1 MIFNKIKFNYNLKL
15 IEDCFNDQKYSKV
28 WELLQENQKAPYY
41 FDLVDITIH
50 KYLNN
55 SNHSS
60 FYSKKF
66 FWISSYEMEDTQYI
80 SNFLNY
86 YLSESAEFA
95 FISNEYKDLVN
106 NSFNNLNSSKLPL
119 EIKFDLIVN
128 NSNFYQNLILINQNK
143 NLNISFT
150 HSAFFEGK
158 NNKFL
163 IYPQSTACSLFI
175 INNPFK
181 LYNRYRMQGAS
192 HQEGLNH
199 LAGEVNNT
207 NLDSYKYKLYENR
220 QSWSINSKSW
230 LDENVQNTFR
240 GKVINFID
248 LTKNPEDVLTQIIYH
263 LKQSGL
269 DLNVNF
275 DLVEKFTKENPI
287 PHMPDFEMSNQEL
300 KQVSNLLDQSIIE
313 EYKFNN

>member
-1 MIFNKIKFNYNLKL
+1 
-15 IEDCFNDQKYSKV
+15 
-28 WELLQENQKAPYY
+28 
-41 FDLVDITIH
+41 
-50 KYLNN
+50 
-55 SNHSS
+55 
-60 FYSKKF
+60 
-66 FWISSYEMEDTQYI
+66 
-80 SNFLNY
+80 
-86 YLSESAEFA
+86 
-95 FISNEYKDLVN
+95 
-106 NSFNNLNSSKLPL
+106 
-119 EIKFDLIVN
+119 
-128 NSNFYQNLILINQNK
+128 
-143 NLNISFT
+143 
-150 HSAFFEGK
+150 
-158 NNKFL
+158 
-163 IYPQSTACSLFI
+163 
-175 INNPFK
+175 
-181 LYNRYRMQGAS
+181 MQGAS